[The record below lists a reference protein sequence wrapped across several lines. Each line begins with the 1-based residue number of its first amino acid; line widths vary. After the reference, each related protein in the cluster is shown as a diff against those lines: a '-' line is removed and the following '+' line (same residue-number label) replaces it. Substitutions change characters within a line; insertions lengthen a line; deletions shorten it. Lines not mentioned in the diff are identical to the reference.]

1 MGIKFKVFMFY
12 RKEIDGLRAIAVLA
26 VMFFHA
32 NFLFVRGGFVGV
44 DVFFVISGYLI
55 TQIIVTQIQAGTF
68 SLVHFYERRARRIL
82 PALFVMMLICLPVA
96 WLIIINPADLKD
108 FCKSFLAVAL
118 SASNILF
125 WKESGYFD
133 SSTALKPLLHTWS
146 LAVEEQYYLIFP
158 FLMLIGWRA
167 GAKRTL
173 LLTMILGLSSLVF
186 AQWSSVHQPVFNF
199 YWLPTRMWEL
209 LAGAMIPIAY
219 AVYPRLTPPRSPR
232 SGIIDETLG
241 LCGIVL
247 ILSSVCMMNE
257 QFPWPSFWTV
267 IPVIGA
273 VLILLFAS
281 NATLAGRLLGARPLV
296 SIGLVSYSAYL
307 WHQPLLAFARYQFDA
322 LTLGFRLALVLAAL
336 ALGWLSWKYIETP
349 FRNKNRFSSKQIFIS
364 AATFIVLFAAIG
376 LTGYFRS
383 GFLYRLPA
391 QSEPVFSYVMKN
403 FMQDIRSDKC
413 FIQSRLP
420 ADRFSEECSQTSEVG
435 GTVVLWGDSHAAA
448 LYTGLKKYSKDV
460 VQFTAGSCPP
470 IFWNTK
476 EHPSCQAL
484 NQYALQ
490 EILRLKPSVIY
501 MEADWLAYPGD
512 LMVAAQTIQKI
523 RQVLPSVQIVLIGNV
538 PHWPKGLPREVLQSS
553 RAYDDTLYLA
563 VPESMLSGLK
573 GSDQQLEN
581 FAQEQGIQFVSVLDL
596 VCNQLGC
603 QAITMTDNGP
613 KLTAFDYG
621 HLTKAGSESFV
632 AKMLRK

>member
-1 MGIKFKVFMFY
+1 MIY

-32 NFLFVRGGFVGV
+32 NFSLVRGGFAGV

-55 TQIIVTQIQAGTF
+55 TKIIVTQIQAGSF
-68 SLVHFYERRARRIL
+68 SLARFYERRARRIL

-96 WLIIINPADLKD
+96 WLIIINPADFKD

-158 FLMLIGWRA
+158 FLMLIVWKV
-167 GAKRTL
+167 GAKCTL
-173 LLTMILGLSSLVF
+173 WLALILAIASLVF
-186 AQWSSVHQPVFNF
+186 AQWSSVYQPVFNF
-199 YWLPTRMWEL
+199 YWLPSRMWEL
-209 LAGAMIPIAY
+209 LAGAIIPIAFST
-219 AVYPRLTPPRSPR
+219 YPGLRPSGLQR
-232 SGIIDETLG
+232 SGLITQILG
-241 LCGIVL
+241 LLGLVL
-247 ILSSVCMMNE
+247 ILSSVLMMDE
-257 QFPWPSFWTV
+257 QFPWPSVWTL
-267 IPVIGA
+267 IPVLGT

-281 NATLAGRLLGARPLV
+281 STTLAGRLLGAPPLV

-307 WHQPLLAFARYQFDA
+307 WHQPLLAFARYQFDP
-322 LTLGFRLALVLAAL
+322 LTLGSRLGLVMAAL
-336 ALGWLSWKYIETP
+336 TLGWLSWKYIETP
-349 FRNKNRFSSKQIFIS
+349 FRNKNRFSSRQIFIS

-376 LTGYFRS
+376 LTGYVRS
-383 GFLYRLPA
+383 GFLFRLPA
-391 QSEPVFSYVMKN
+391 QSEPVFSYVMKD
-403 FMQDIRSDKC
+403 FMQDIRGDKC
-413 FIQSRLP
+413 FIQRHLP
-420 ADRFSEECSQTSEVG
+420 VDRFSEECSQTSVAEG
-435 GTVVLWGDSHAAA
+435 AGAVVLWGDSHAAA

-470 IFWNTK
+470 LFWNTK

-501 MEADWLAYPGD
+501 VEADWLAYPGD
-512 LMVAAQTIQKI
+512 LIAAAQTIQKI

-553 RAYDDTLYLA
+553 QSYDDTLYL
-563 VPESMLSGLK
+563 PLHESMLSGLK
-573 GSDQQLEN
+573 GSDRQLEK

-596 VCNQLGC
+596 VCNQSGC
-603 QAITMTDNGP
+603 QAVTMTDTGP

-632 AKMLRK
+632 GKLLRK

>member
-1 MGIKFKVFMFY
+1 MFY

-32 NFLFVRGGFVGV
+32 NFSFVRGGFVGV

-55 TQIIVTQIQAGTF
+55 TQIIVTQIQAGRF

-96 WLIIINPADLKD
+96 WLIIINPADFKD

-118 SASNILF
+118 SVSNILF

-146 LAVEEQYYLIFP
+146 LAVEEQYYLVFP
-158 FLMLIGWRA
+158 FLMLIIWKA

-173 LLTMILGLSSLVF
+173 WITLILAISSLVF
-186 AQWSSVHQPVFNF
+186 AQWSSVDQPVFNF
-199 YWLPTRMWEL
+199 YWLPSRMWEL
-209 LAGAMIPIAY
+209 LAGAILPIAH
-219 AVYPRLTPPRSPR
+219 AVYPNFAPQRSPR
-232 SGIIDETLG
+232 SGILAETLG
-241 LCGIVL
+241 LFGIVL

-257 QFPWPSFWTV
+257 QFPWPSVWTL
-267 IPVIGA
+267 IPVLGT
-273 VLILLFAS
+273 VLVLLFS
-281 NATLAGRLLGARPLV
+281 SRATLAGRLLGARPLV

-307 WHQPLLAFARYQFDA
+307 WHQPLLAFARYEFDV
-322 LTLGFRLALVLAAL
+322 LTMGFRLVLVMAAL
-336 ALGWLSWKYIETP
+336 ALGWLSWKYVETP
-349 FRNKNRFSSKQIFIS
+349 FRNNNRFSTIQIFIS
-364 AATFIVLFAAIG
+364 ASAFIVLFVSIG
-376 LTGYFRS
+376 LTGYLRS

-391 QSEPVFSYVMKN
+391 ESEPAFSYVMKN

-420 ADRFSEECSQTSEVG
+420 ADRFSEECSQTSAMG
-435 GTVVLWGDSHAAA
+435 GAIVLWGDSHAAA

-470 IFWNTK
+470 IFWDTK
-476 EHPSCQAL
+476 EQPSCRAL
-484 NQYALQ
+484 NQYALE
-490 EILRLKPSVIY
+490 EILSLKPSVIY
-501 MEADWLAYPGD
+501 LEANWLAYPGD

-523 RQVLPSVQIVLIGNV
+523 RQVQPSVQIMLIGNV

-553 RAYDDTLYLA
+553 HAQGDTLYL
-563 VPESMLSGLK
+563 PISESMMGRIK
-573 GSDQQLEN
+573 DSDLQLEK
-581 FAQEQGIQFVSVLDL
+581 FAREQGIQFVSVLDL
-596 VCNQLGC
+596 MCNQLGC

-621 HLTKAGSESFV
+621 HLTKAGAESFV
-632 AKMLRK
+632 GKMLRK